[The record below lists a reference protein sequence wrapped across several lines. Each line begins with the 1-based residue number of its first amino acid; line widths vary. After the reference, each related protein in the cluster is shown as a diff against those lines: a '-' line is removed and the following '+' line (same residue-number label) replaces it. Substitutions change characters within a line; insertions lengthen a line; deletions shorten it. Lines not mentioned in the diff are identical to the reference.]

1 MMGAPTDQL
10 GTLYS
15 EEYMPSQPQ
24 FCEYSCAQLH
34 ILEYY
39 GMKSNSIR
47 IYIYRVMLCNCTF
60 RISYVRLL
68 DGSLEVYLRR
78 VYFIFRM
85 GRIHICLRG
94 LY

>member
-47 IYIYRVMLCNCTF
+47 IYIY
-60 RISYVRLL
+60 I
-68 DGSLEVYLRR
+68 E
-78 VYFIFRM
+78 
-85 GRIHICLRG
+85 
-94 LY
+94 